1 MLPGLVLR
9 ARASL
14 CDCVGTYRSCVPGV
28 GGRGVDWWAGAASV
42 GAVAAE
48 SIFINT
54 RPKGFFLKPYCSP
67 GAPVGVALA
76 ADGRARGIR
85 SRDGGDATCE
95 VP

>member
-48 SIFINT
+48 SISINT
-54 RPKGFFLKPYCSP
+54 GPKGFFFHAVCVVYMKTQM
-67 GAPVGVALA
+67 
-76 ADGRARGIR
+76 I
-85 SRDGGDATCE
+85 
-95 VP
+95 

>member
-48 SIFINT
+48 SISINT
-54 RPKGFFLKPYCSP
+54 GPKGFFFISYLRKAVQYTRCTVLLLS
-67 GAPVGVALA
+67 V
-76 ADGRARGIR
+76 IY
-85 SRDGGDATCE
+85 
-95 VP
+95 